1 MTIQTL
7 SFISLILRPY
17 VKQPISTDGWKIV
30 FIITI
35 LLTLATQADAHSGGL
50 NKQGCHAGSK
60 PYHCH
65 KATKKAVKAPSS
77 PSTLNG
83 TVTHV
88 RDGDTIEVNGV
99 AVRLSALDCPENG
112 TRQGDKATRVAKQFQ
127 GSQATCELT
136 GAKTY
141 DRLVGYCS
149 VRGSDF
155 GSYMMQNS
163 SCKVWPKYDVWNRY

>member
-1 MTIQTL
+1 MIKHVV
-7 SFISLILRPY
+7 IILAL
-17 VKQPISTDGWKIV
+17 VMGFS
-30 FIITI
+30 
-35 LLTLATQADAHSGGL
+35 TQADAHSGGL

-65 KATKKAVKAPSS
+65 GAPKKAPNAPSS
-77 PSTLNG
+77 MTILNG
-83 TVTHV
+83 TITHV

-112 TRQGDKATRVAKQFQ
+112 TRQGDKATRIAKQFK
-127 GSQATCELT
+127 GSLARCELT

-149 VRGSDF
+149 VGGSDF
-155 GSYMMQNS
+155 GLYMMQNS